1 MEAGFAGRPPPF
13 RPDELAAEILLVLST
28 FPDRN
33 KAQRIAE
40 QLVADRYAACAN
52 IGSSV
57 DSFYRWQGEIETAVE
72 VLVYFKTTAARFA
85 AFEAKL
91 RELHPYDV
99 PEIVAFALTA
109 GSEDYL
115 NWVAENCG

>member
-1 MEAGFAGRPPPF
+1 MS
-13 RPDELAAEILLVLST
+13 DEILLVLST

-40 QLVADRYAACAN
+40 ELVTGRFAACAN
-52 IGSSV
+52 VASAV
-57 DSFYRWQGEIETAVE
+57 DSFYWWKGEVETASE

-85 AFEAKL
+85 AFEEKL

-99 PEIVAFALTA
+99 PEIIAFRVAA
-109 GSEDYL
+109 GSPDYL
-115 NWVAENCG
+115 KWVAENCG

>member
-1 MEAGFAGRPPPF
+1 M
-13 RPDELAAEILLVLST
+13 AAQILLVLST

-40 QLVADRYAACAN
+40 ELVSGRYAACAN
-52 IGSSV
+52 VASAV
-57 DSFYRWQGEIETAVE
+57 DSFYWWKDEVETANE

-91 RELHPYDV
+91 RELHPYDL
-99 PEIVAFALTA
+99 PEIVAFAVTT
-109 GSEDYL
+109 GSRDYL

>member
-1 MEAGFAGRPPPF
+1 MG
-13 RPDELAAEILLVLST
+13 AEILLVLST

-40 QLVADRYAACAN
+40 ELVSGRYAACAN
-52 IGSSV
+52 VASAV
-57 DSFYRWQGEIETAVE
+57 DSFYRWKGEMETASE
-72 VLVYFKTTAARFA
+72 VLVYFKTTAAHFA
-85 AFEAKL
+85 AFEARL

-99 PEIVAFALTA
+99 PEIVAFAITA